1 MALLDEL
8 LGGVLRSALGGSG
21 NNAGSGKAA
30 LIQAVLAMLMQ
41 GGLGGGQQQPG
52 GQQQGGLGS
61 ILGGLLGGGDAPAT
75 GQGTGPGV
83 PPGMGGLGNI
93 LAGGLGGL
101 GQIFEQAGMGDHVK
115 SWMSTDQNMPL
126 SPDQVSHALGSDR
139 LGQLA
144 EAAGMSKSDTAHE
157 LSQILPQLVD
167 GMTPGGGVP
176 QGQDVSQDDLGQLV
190 SRVLAGGR

>member
-21 NNAGSGKAA
+21 ANAGSGKAA

-52 GQQQGGLGS
+52 QSGGGLGS
-61 ILGGLLGGGDAPAT
+61 ILGGLLGGGNSPAT
-75 GQGTGPGV
+75 GLGTGPGAG
-83 PPGMGGLGNI
+83 PGMGGLGGI
-93 LAGGLGGL
+93 LGGGLGGL
-101 GQIFEQAGMGDHVK
+101 GQIFEQAGMGDQVK
-115 SWMSTDQNMPL
+115 SWMSAGQNMPV
-126 SPDQVSHALGSDR
+126 SPEQLSHALGPDR
-139 LGQLA
+139 MGQLA
-144 EAAGMSKSDTAHE
+144 EAAGMSKSDTANE

-167 GMTPGGGVP
+167 GMTPSGDIP
-176 QGQDVSQDDLGQLV
+176 RSDEVSQDDLGQLV